1 MVGLSSPNREPPC
14 WFAITRENPA
24 HSGEAR
30 LVPPQQHWITAV
42 PLESAPM
49 NTPGDHAIIPTSGT
63 SRAESLGTPGP
74 DCQAGF
80 GKIRLAPPPLE
91 FQALSI
97 PPGATPT
104 TLMSLPEASNCGLKV
119 VPPTPVTWGLAA
131 ISLALRVVPV
141 TQVLLVESYAR
152 PAAPQSPE
160 LMNTDWPWLAA

>member
-1 MVGLSSPNREPPC
+1 MRSSPRRERRAPNR
-14 WFAITRENPA
+14 WALRD
-24 HSGEAR
+24 R
-30 LVPPQQHWITAV
+30 
-42 PLESAPM
+42 
-49 NTPGDHAIIPTSGT
+49 
-63 SRAESLGTPGP
+63 

-104 TLMSLPEASNCGLKV
+104 TLVSLPEASNCGLKV

-141 TQVLLVESYAR
+141 TQVLLVAVVRETCRAPVAR
-152 PAAPQSPE
+152 ADEYRLALAGGLCEQRIQSGVDEDEEPQKMELMLIAPQVLSVTLLWIE
-160 LMNTDWPWLAA
+160 V